1 MALVN
6 GYLIQKL
13 CVNKRH
19 SFMLILSCYHFS
31 LLLCVLHVNHFYTG
45 FQDYCRAAIVTANF
59 VWTYNSKEPMERR

>member
-6 GYLIQKL
+6 GCLIQKL

-19 SFMLILSCYHFS
+19 SFLLILSVTICHCC
-31 LLLCVLHVNHFYTG
+31 CVYHVNHFYTG